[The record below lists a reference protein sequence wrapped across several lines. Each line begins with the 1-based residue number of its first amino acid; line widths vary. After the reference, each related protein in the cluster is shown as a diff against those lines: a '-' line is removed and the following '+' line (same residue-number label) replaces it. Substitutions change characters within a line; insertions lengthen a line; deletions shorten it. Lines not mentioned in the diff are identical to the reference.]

1 MTGAS
6 AESDGSDCPF
16 CRVDVERLAFVG
28 PKIVGL
34 WEANSNAA
42 GHLILT
48 TKRHATSWTDLG
60 AEETAALIEA
70 IGRGYGLLGERFVG
84 ETVNVSWDEGG
95 IGPAGQATHFHLHMV
110 VRRPGAALPR
120 DGRVLTAAALHS
132 GRAAATGS
140 PPTADASTPHTRALI
155 TGGEDP
161 LLAHLVPHIDQAHH
175 VDVAVAFILGSGAR
189 LLQPHLQALLDRG
202 GRLRLVA
209 GDYLDVTDPDA
220 LRQLLDLEGDRQ
232 LWMFVTKGRSFHPK
246 SWILSADGRDAVAIV
261 GSSNLSETA
270 LRTGV
275 EWNYRV
281 SSGVDAEGWR
291 DVQDSFEELLA
302 SPQLEPLDDDW
313 IDGYEKRRRLAPQPA
328 APDGVPELP
337 AEPPPPPPEPHG
349 VQREALAALTA
360 TRAAGYRAGLV
371 VLATGLGKTWLGAFD
386 SAPFGRVLFVA
397 HRDEIL
403 NQATDT
409 FRRIRPQSRLG
420 RFSGQRRDMDAEV
433 LFASVQTLGRA
444 NHLERFAPDAFDY
457 IVVDEFHHAA
467 ATTYR
472 RLIQHFRPKFLLG
485 LTATPERMD
494 GGDLL
499 GLCEENLVYRCDAFE
514 AIDQRLLSPFRYFG
528 VPDAVDYANIPWRNA
543 RFDEAAL
550 TEALATRARADN
562 ALDQLKRRGGQRTLG
577 FCASQAHA
585 DFMARHAQEAGY
597 RAVAV
602 HSGEGSAPRT
612 SSLDA
617 LQAGE
622 LDIVFSVDMFNE
634 GGDIPNIDTVLMLR
648 PTESVVIWLQQF
660 GRGLRRA
667 EGKSHLAVIDYI
679 GNHRTF
685 LTKARALLRAEGGD
699 RSLSIALEQ
708 VRTGRFDMPDGC
720 EITYDLEAL
729 DLMQRLLRPTGQGDV
744 MAAYFQDFIQRMG
757 RRPTAQEMFHAGFHP
772 QRSGHGS
779 WFAFLRSQ
787 SALTAEES
795 QAVERHGPF
804 LDTLAST
811 KMTRSYKML
820 LLRAMLQAGRMPG
833 AIGVADLADEVASLA
848 MRNPRF
854 RDDLSVDP
862 ENLAGL
868 AGLLERNPI
877 AAWTEGADGR
887 FFGYRDRTFATTFSI
902 DPAVAPALSGLVQEI
917 VDWRI
922 AVYLD
927 SPIDEPSQ
935 PAVLGEAAEEGSDFV
950 RDLPGA
956 APWQEYMREDI
967 AALYGLQFSTGS
979 WNQGFIVQDREVFLL
994 VTLNKSG
1001 HISQHRYVDQFVDA
1015 ATFAWQSQGQT
1026 RQDSKAGR
1034 IISGAEPGH
1043 RIHLFVRASKLRPN
1057 GKASPFVYCGRVGFV
1072 RWEGEKPIS
1081 VTWALPTPL
1090 PEHLRRAFGV
1100 EAGA

>member
-1 MTGAS
+1 MTGVS
-6 AESDGSDCPF
+6 AEGDGSDCPF
-16 CRVDVERLAFVG
+16 CRVDVERLAFVS
-28 PKIVGL
+28 PKVVGL
-34 WEANSNAA
+34 WQANPDAA

-48 TKRHATSWTDLG
+48 TKRHAASWADLA
-60 AEETAALIEA
+60 AEETAALIDA
-70 IGRGYGLLGERFVG
+70 IGRGYGLLGERFGG
-84 ETVNVSWDEGG
+84 ETVAVSWHEGG
-95 IGPAGQATHFHLHMV
+95 LGPTAPTSHFHLHMV
-110 VRRPGAALPR
+110 AGRRGAALP
-120 DGRVLTAAALHS
+120 DPLPPVAKALSGRSAAAD
-132 GRAAATGS
+132 
-140 PPTADASTPHTRALI
+140 DASTPHARALI
-155 TGGEDP
+155 SGGEDP

-175 VDVAVAFILGSGAR
+175 VDVAVAFILESGAR
-189 LLQPHLQALLDRG
+189 LLQPHLQDLLDRG

-220 LRQLLDLEGDRQ
+220 LRRLLDLEGDRQ

-281 SSGVDAEGWR
+281 SSGIDAEGWR
-291 DVQDSFEELLA
+291 DVQESFEDLLA

-313 IDGYEKRRRLAPQPA
+313 IDHYEKRRRLGPQPA
-328 APDGVPELP
+328 APDGIAELP

-349 VQREALAALTA
+349 VQRDALTALTA
-360 TRAAGYRAGLV
+360 TRALGYRAGLV

-386 SAPFGRVLFVA
+386 SAAFERVLFVA

-409 FRRIRPQSRLG
+409 FRRIRPHSRLG

-457 IVVDEFHHAA
+457 IVIDEFHHAA
-467 ATTYR
+467 AATYR

-514 AIDQRLLSPFRYFG
+514 AIDQQLLSPFRYFG
-528 VPDAVDYANIPWRNA
+528 VPDEVDYANIPWRNA

-562 ALDQLKRRGGQRTLG
+562 ALDQLRRRGGQRTLG

-585 DFMARHAQEAGY
+585 DFMARHAREAGY

-617 LQAGE
+617 LQTGE

-634 GGDIPNIDTVLMLR
+634 GVDIPSIDTVLMLR

-685 LTKARALLRAEGGD
+685 LTKARALLRADGGD
-699 RSLSIALEQ
+699 RSLSVALDA
-708 VRTGRFDMPDGC
+708 VRAGRFELPDGC

-729 DLMQRLLRPTGQGDV
+729 NLMQRLLRRTGQGDV

-779 WFAFLRSQ
+779 WIAFLRSQ
-787 SALTAEES
+787 SALKADEML
-795 QAVERHGPF
+795 AVERHGPF
-804 LDTLAST
+804 LDNLTNT

-833 AIGVADLADEVASLA
+833 AIGITDLADEVASLA

-862 ENLAGL
+862 ENLVSL

-877 AAWTEGADGR
+877 SAWTEGADGR
-887 FFGYRDRTFATTFSI
+887 FFRYQEKTFATAFSAT
-902 DPAVAPALSGLVQEI
+902 PAVASTLSDLVQEI

-922 AVYLD
+922 AAYLE
-927 SPIDEPSQ
+927 SPSEESVI
-935 PAVLGEAAEEGSDFV
+935 LREAAEEGADFV

-956 APWQEYMREDI
+956 TPWQEYMREDI
-967 AALYGLQFSTGS
+967 AELYGLQFSTGS
-979 WNQGFIVQDREVFLL
+979 WNQGFIVQGREVFLL

-1026 RQDSKAGR
+1026 RQDSRAGR
-1034 IISGAEPGH
+1034 IISGAEPGY
-1043 RIHLFVRASKLRPN
+1043 RIHLFIRASKLRPN
-1057 GKASPFVYCGRVGFV
+1057 GKASPFVYCGPVGFV
-1072 RWEGEKPIS
+1072 GWEGETPIS
-1081 VTWALPTPL
+1081 VTWALPEPL
-1090 PEHLRRAFGV
+1090 PAHLGRAFGV
-1100 EAGA
+1100 EAGT

>member
-34 WEANSNAA
+34 WEANPNAA

-84 ETVNVSWDEGG
+84 ETVRVSWDERG
-95 IGPAGQATHFHLHMV
+95 IGPAGRPAHFHLHMV
-110 VRRPGAALPR
+110 VGHPGAALPQE
-120 DGRVLTAAALHS
+120 DRVVTAAARHS
-132 GRAAATGS
+132 GRAAATDS
-140 PPTADASTPHTRALI
+140 PPTGDGSTPHTRALI

-189 LLQPHLQALLDRG
+189 LLQPHLQDLLDRG

-209 GDYLDVTDPDA
+209 GDYLDVTDPNA

-291 DVQDSFEELLA
+291 DVQDSFEELLE

-403 NQATDT
+403 NQATET
-409 FRRIRPQSRLG
+409 FRRIRPHSRLG

-457 IVVDEFHHAA
+457 IVIDEFHHAA

-472 RLIQHFRPKFLLG
+472 RLIQHFRPQFLLG

-514 AIDQRLLSPFRYFG
+514 AIDQQLLSPFRYFG

-562 ALDQLKRRGGQRTLG
+562 ALDQLRRRGGQRTLG

-585 DFMARHAQEAGY
+585 DFMARHAREAGY

-612 SSLDA
+612 SSLDG

-634 GGDIPNIDTVLMLR
+634 GVDIPNIDTVLMLR

-708 VRTGRFDMPDGC
+708 VRTGQFDMPDGC

-729 DLMQRLLRPTGQGDV
+729 DLMQRLLRPTSQGDV
-744 MAAYFQDFIQRMG
+744 MAAYFEDFLQRMG
-757 RRPTAQEMFHAGFHP
+757 RRPTATEMLHAGFNP
-772 QRSGHGS
+772 QGSGHGT
-779 WFAFLRSQ
+779 WIAFLRSQ
-787 SALTAEES
+787 SALTAEEAR
-795 QAVERHGPF
+795 AVARHGPF
-804 LDTLAST
+804 LENLTRT
-811 KMTRSYKML
+811 TMVRSYKML
-820 LLRAMLQAGRMPG
+820 VLRAMLQRGRMPG
-833 AIGVADLADEVASLA
+833 AMGIAELADEIAGLA
-848 MRNPRF
+848 LRNPRF
-854 RDDLSVDP
+854 RADLSVDP
-862 ENLAGL
+862 DQPMALTR
-868 AGLLERNPI
+868 LLERNPI
-877 AAWTEGADGR
+877 KAWSDGADGR
-887 FFGYRDRTFATTFSI
+887 FFEYENGVFSARVAV
-902 DPAVAPALSGLVQEI
+902 DSADTPAFTSLVQEI

-922 AVYLD
+922 AAYLQRTLED
-927 SPIDEPSQ
+927 IGENSPLAQ
-935 PAVLGEAAEEGSDFV
+935 AAEPDADFV

-956 APWQEYMREDI
+956 ELWREYMREEI
-967 AALYGLQFSTGS
+967 AAPYGLTFSTGS
-979 WNQGFIVQDREVFLL
+979 WNQGFIVQGREVFLL

-1026 RQDSKAGR
+1026 RQDSRAGR
-1034 IISGAEPGH
+1034 IISGAEPGY
-1043 RIHLFVRASKLRPN
+1043 RIHLFVRAAKLRPN
-1057 GKASPFVYCGRVGFV
+1057 GKAAPFLYCGQVRFV
-1072 RWEGEKPIS
+1072 SWEGETPIS
-1081 VTWALPTPL
+1081 VTWALSEPL
-1090 PEHLRRAFGV
+1090 PAHLRRAFGV
-1100 EAGA
+1100 ETGA